1 MPPTTAG
8 SRVSDKIA
16 TSDPFERFAIQGS
29 LIVHAREFNRLRQLL
44 MPEEGD
50 NGPPSH
56 VVWREDNHAATS
68 RPAGVVSRRSRNR
81 TRPWSI
87 RASGTAKV
95 GTMTSG

>member
-1 MPPTTAG
+1 VPPTTAG

-56 VVWREDNHAATS
+56 VVWRETITLPLAGLPGWSPAAAATERGHGAS
-68 RPAGVVSRRSRNR
+68 GPAGRRRWA
-81 TRPWSI
+81 P
-87 RASGTAKV
+87 
-95 GTMTSG
+95 